1 MGRLMHCP
9 EWVFD
14 VAVTRVASEFLASDL
29 PIETFANKYANGLS
43 ERYGDVDADKLLGA
57 ATPCLEFL
65 SEVEAGDMAVE
76 LLEGFSYFRLY
87 FERIGVPRKLKV
99 LFGAV
104 EDPVKKPEI
113 DTVATV
119 KAFRAYVF
127 RIRSN
132 TGETPPAGWQLGNED
147 KVPGLAEL
155 TKTEASFLDAL

>member
-1 MGRLMHCP
+1 MGRPMHCP

-43 ERYGDVDADKLLGA
+43 ERYGDVDTDKLLGA

-65 SEVEAGDMAVE
+65 SEMEAGDMAVE

-113 DTVATV
+113 DT
-119 KAFRAYVF
+119 RGDRESLQGL
-127 RIRSN
+127 RIPHSLQYRGD
-132 TGETPPAGWQLGNED
+132 TPAGWQLGNED

-155 TKTEASFLDAL
+155 AKTEASFLDAL

>member
-1 MGRLMHCP
+1 MHCP
-9 EWVFD
+9 EWIFD
-14 VAVTRVASEFLASDL
+14 IAATRVASEYLASDL

-43 ERYGDVDADKLLGA
+43 DRYGDVDAEKLLGA

-76 LLEGFSYFRLY
+76 LLDGFSYFRLY

-99 LFGAV
+99 LFGTV
-104 EDPVKKPEI
+104 EDPAKRPEA
-113 DTVATV
+113 DPVAMV

-132 TGETPPAGWQLGNED
+132 TGERPPEGWQLSTED
-147 KVPGLAEL
+147 RVPGLAEL
-155 TKTEASFLDAL
+155 AKAETSFLDAL

>member
-14 VAVTRVASEFLASDL
+14 IAVSRVASEFLASDL
-29 PIETFANKYANGLS
+29 PIDSFASKYANGLGD
-43 ERYGDVDADKLLGA
+43 RYGDVDAEKLLGA

-99 LFGAV
+99 LFGEV
-104 EDPVKKPEI
+104 EDPVKKPAA
-113 DTVATV
+113 DPVATV

-132 TGETPPAGWQLGNED
+132 TGETPPSGWQLGTED

-155 TKTEASFLDAL
+155 AKAEVSFLDAL